1 MALVRGILPS
11 FHFDLAMFRMYVAPK
26 VFVRPIVE
34 WRVICVKM
42 SYSYSAGAADVDWW
56 AGSSSGKSLKLFQE
70 LKHFSQRIAR
80 GKNV

>member
-1 MALVRGILPS
+1 MALVRGIPPS

-42 SYSYSAGAADVDWW
+42 SYSYSAGAADVD
-56 AGSSSGKSLKLFQE
+56 
-70 LKHFSQRIAR
+70 
-80 GKNV
+80 